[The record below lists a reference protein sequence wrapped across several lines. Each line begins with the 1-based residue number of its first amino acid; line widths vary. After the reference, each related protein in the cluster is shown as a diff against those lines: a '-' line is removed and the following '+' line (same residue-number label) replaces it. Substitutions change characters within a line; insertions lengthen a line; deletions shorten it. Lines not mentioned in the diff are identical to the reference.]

1 MSIETRTEYNQR
13 FPDPPDV
20 PIYSYAGFTGPLS
33 RGGMVCSRGR
43 FESPA
48 RGDLVEP
55 ALLVLYGLLGGAQEP
70 NDGVVPV
77 DACVWGEFFGLHRS

>member
-1 MSIETRTEYNQR
+1 MS
-13 FPDPPDV
+13 
-20 PIYSYAGFTGPLS
+20 
-33 RGGMVCSRGR
+33 GR

-77 DACVWGEFFGLHRS
+77 DACVWGEFLGCIAADHWDQIGQAAGLSDQFDFRSFYQTHAAFLSEQGF